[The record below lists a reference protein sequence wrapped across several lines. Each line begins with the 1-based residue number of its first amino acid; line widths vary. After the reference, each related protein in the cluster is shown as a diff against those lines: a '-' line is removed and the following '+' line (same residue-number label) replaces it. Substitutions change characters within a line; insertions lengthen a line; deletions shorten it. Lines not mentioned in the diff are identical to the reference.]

1 VPGEKGKRNGEL
13 LTVTVTVA
21 ERVEKAVGG
30 VTGLGVASG
39 RRKTERYGNRKREDG
54 GVTDVMV
61 SQGKFVFFLE
71 QLWADLVREKLKRF
85 YGKEFSL

>member
-1 VPGEKGKRNGEL
+1 MPGEKGKRNGEL

-54 GVTDVMV
+54 G
-61 SQGKFVFFLE
+61 E
-71 QLWADLVREKLKRF
+71 E
-85 YGKEFSL
+85 